1 MKRDFTVDIGR
12 DEDGIYVASVPE
24 LIGCHTQVKTLG
36 ELRKGITEVAQL
48 YLEGD
53 QNLRNG
59 LETHYQI
66 RMGLPTEDYKTS
78 FLDIYA
84 EKYVQTSENVC

>member
-1 MKRDFTVDIGR
+1 MKRDFTVVIGR

-36 ELRKGITEVAQL
+36 ELRKGITEVVQF

-53 QNLRNG
+53 QNLGNG
-59 LETHYQI
+59 PETHYQI
-66 RMGLPTEDYKTS
+66 RRGLPAKDHETS
-78 FLDIYA
+78 LLDIHA
-84 EKYVQTSENVC
+84 EKYVQTSENIC

>member
-1 MKRDFTVDIGR
+1 ML
-12 DEDGIYVASVPE
+12 ASVPE
-24 LIGCHTQVKTLG
+24 LVGCHTQAKTLD
-36 ELRKGITEVAQL
+36 ELRERISEVVQL

-59 LETHYQI
+59 LETHYHI
-66 RMGLPTEDYKTS
+66 RRGLPTKDYKTS

-84 EKYVQTSENVC
+84 EK